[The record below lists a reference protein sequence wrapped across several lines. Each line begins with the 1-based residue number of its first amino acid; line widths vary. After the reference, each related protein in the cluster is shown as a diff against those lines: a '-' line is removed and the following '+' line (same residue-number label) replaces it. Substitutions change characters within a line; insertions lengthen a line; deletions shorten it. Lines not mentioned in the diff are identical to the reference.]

1 MGVVRNIPYVPVQS
15 AVGIWFAFVRIEIE
29 GKIAFDTVIQFPRI
43 RRNVAVVVVL
53 AERERERA
61 HEERARAKASKQ
73 QL

>member
-15 AVGIWFAFVRIEIE
+15 AVGIWFAFVRIE